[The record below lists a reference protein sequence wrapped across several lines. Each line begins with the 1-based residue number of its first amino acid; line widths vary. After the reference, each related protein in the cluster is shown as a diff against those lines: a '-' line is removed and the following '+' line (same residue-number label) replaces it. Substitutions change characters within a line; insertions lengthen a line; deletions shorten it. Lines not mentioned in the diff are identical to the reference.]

1 MRHIFAIFFL
11 ALVFPHT
18 AFSAASSNSELR
30 SVKEALV
37 EAAMEKGV
45 SVVSNAYIDSDG
57 ELIESSF
64 YRSGVTLRGIRMPQY
79 FLDEPYD
86 AKLLFSDTAFNT
98 SLSCQEL
105 SPHRYRKAISIDT
118 SSVSSEDFADQQ
130 FGAILAS
137 LKSEIDMSATSAIA
151 ADESYYIIPID
162 YESKIITS
170 QYEAALLPQA
180 SSADSRNTNFIIK
193 AEITNVNPINYS
205 AGRMYEKGLTQ
216 ARRVGKLIS
225 TELGLGLGLRSVLT
239 ASPGKAISSVSLAS
253 IDFDLKISF
262 LSNGGLRENVEK
274 TIGLRFDREKNRIKL
289 REPLLNQLTNFRS
302 RLNYKNISFSESSAS
317 ARDLAYITASFRS
330 VLESSTAQINCE
342 IEELK
347 TYWTDVDGDSAATI
361 KLNQGIIAGI
371 SVGDRFILSESNFS
385 TSLNPISSN
394 QLESLAIAEVVRTA
408 QYNADLRIV
417 EGPSQD
423 LYSLS
428 AIPF

>member
-1 MRHIFAIFFL
+1 MRHIFVIFFL
-11 ALVFPHT
+11 ALISPHT
-18 AFSAASSNSELR
+18 AFSAESSNSELQNI
-30 SVKEALV
+30 KEALV
-37 EAAMEKGV
+37 EAAMEKGI
-45 SVVSNAYIDSDG
+45 SVVSNAYIDSGG

-64 YRSGVTLRGIRMPQY
+64 YRSGATLRGIRIPQY

-118 SSVSSEDFADQQ
+118 SFVSSDDFADQQ
-130 FGAILAS
+130 FAAIIAL
-137 LKSEIDMSATSAIA
+137 LRSEIDMSATSAIA
-151 ADESYYIIPID
+151 ANESYYIVPID

-170 QYEAALLPQA
+170 QYEAALLPQT
-180 SSADSRNTNFIIK
+180 SSVDSRNTNFIIK
-193 AEITNVNPINYS
+193 AEISNLNPIVYS
-205 AGRMYEKGLTQ
+205 AGRIYEKGLTQ

-225 TELGLGLGLRSVLT
+225 TELGLKSVLK

-262 LSNGGLRENVEK
+262 LSNGGLRGNRER

-289 REPLLNQLTNFRS
+289 REPLLNKLTNFAS
-302 RLNYKNISFSESSAS
+302 RLNNRNISLNESFSSAQ
-317 ARDLAYITASFRS
+317 DLAYITASFRS
-330 VLESSTAQINCE
+330 VIESSTEQINCE
-342 IEELK
+342 VEELK
-347 TYWTDVDGDSAATI
+347 TYVADGTGAEII
-361 KLNQGIIAGI
+361 KLNQGIISGI

-385 TSLNPISSN
+385 TSLNPISSD
-394 QLESLAIAEVVRTA
+394 QLESLAIAEVIRIA
-408 QYNADLRIV
+408 EYNADLRIV

>member
-11 ALVFPHT
+11 ASIFPHT
-18 AFSAASSNSELR
+18 VFSADSSNSELR

-45 SVVSNAYIDSDG
+45 SVVSNAYIDSSG

-98 SLSCQEL
+98 SLNCQEL

-118 SSVSSEDFADQQ
+118 SFVSSEDFADQQ
-130 FGAILAS
+130 FEEILAS
-137 LKSEIDMSATSAIA
+137 LRSEIDMSATSAIA
-151 ADESYYIIPID
+151 ANESYYIIPID
-162 YESKIITS
+162 YGSKIITS
-170 QYEAALLPQA
+170 QYEAALLPQT

-193 AEITNVNPINYS
+193 AEIANVNSVNYS

-225 TELGLGLGLRSVLT
+225 TELGLRSVLT

-274 TIGLRFDREKNRIKL
+274 TIELRFDRENNRIKL
-289 REPLLNQLTNFRS
+289 REPLLNQLTNFTS
-302 RLNYKNISFSESSAS
+302 RLNYKNISFNESSSS
-317 ARDLAYITASFRS
+317 ARDLAHITASFKS

-347 TYWTDVDGDSAATI
+347 TYRADVDGEGAATI

-385 TSLNPISSN
+385 TSLNPISSD
-394 QLESLAIAEVVRTA
+394 QLESLAIAEVIRTS

>member
-1 MRHIFAIFFL
+1 MRLIFTIFFL
-11 ALVFPHT
+11 ASICPHT
-18 AFSAASSNSELR
+18 VFSAENSNSELLR
-30 SVKEALV
+30 VKEALV

-45 SVVSNAYIDSDG
+45 SVVSNAYIDSGG

-79 FLDEPYD
+79 FLNEPYD

-151 ADESYYIIPID
+151 ANESYYIIPID
-162 YESKIITS
+162 YGSKIITS
-170 QYEAALLPQA
+170 QYEAALLPQT

-193 AEITNVNPINYS
+193 AEIVNVNSVNYS

-225 TELGLGLGLRSVLT
+225 TGLGRRSVLT
-239 ASPGKAISSVSLAS
+239 ASPGKAIYSVSLAS

-262 LSNGGLRENVEK
+262 LNNGGLRENVEK
-274 TIGLRFDREKNRIKL
+274 TIELRFDRENNRIKV
-289 REPLLNQLTNFRS
+289 REPLLNQLTNFTS
-302 RLNYKNISFSESSAS
+302 RLNYKNISFNESSSS
-317 ARDLAYITASFRS
+317 ARDLAHITASFKS

-347 TYWTDVDGDSAATI
+347 TYRADVDGEGAATI

-385 TSLNPISSN
+385 TSLNPISSD
-394 QLESLAIAEVVRTA
+394 QLESLAIAEVIRTA

>member
-225 TELGLGLGLRSVLT
+225 TELGLGLRSVLT

-274 TIGLRFDREKNRIKL
+274 TIELRFDREKNRIKL

-347 TYWTDVDGDSAATI
+347 TYWTDVDGESAATI

>member
-11 ALVFPHT
+11 ASIFPNT
-18 AFSAASSNSELR
+18 VFSADSSDSELR

-57 ELIESSF
+57 KLIESSF
-64 YRSGVTLRGIRMPQY
+64 YRSEVTLRGIRMPQY
-79 FLDEPYD
+79 FLDEPEPYD

-98 SLSCQEL
+98 SLNCQEL

-118 SSVSSEDFADQQ
+118 SSVFSEDFADQQ

-137 LKSEIDMSATSAIA
+137 LRSEIDMSATSAIA
-151 ADESYYIIPID
+151 ANDSYYIIPIN
-162 YESKIITS
+162 YGSKIITS
-170 QYEAALLPQA
+170 QYEAALLPQTR
-180 SSADSRNTNFIIK
+180 SADSRNTNFIIK
-193 AEITNVNPINYS
+193 AEITNVNPVIYS

-225 TELGLGLGLRSVLT
+225 TELGLKSVLT
-239 ASPGKAISSVSLAS
+239 ASPGKATSSVVLAS

-262 LSNGGLRENVEK
+262 LRTGGLRENFEK
-274 TIGLRFDREKNRIKL
+274 TIELRFDREENRIKL
-289 REPLLNQLTNFRS
+289 REPLLNQLTNFTS
-302 RLNYKNISFSESSAS
+302 RLNYKNISFNESSSS
-317 ARDLAYITASFRS
+317 ARDLAHITASFRS
-330 VLESSTAQINCE
+330 IIESSTEQINCE

-347 TYWTDVDGDSAATI
+347 TYLADEDEAGASTI

-371 SVGDRFILSESNFS
+371 SVGDQFILSESNFS
-385 TSLNPISSN
+385 TSLNPISSD
-394 QLESLAIAEVVRTA
+394 QLESLAIAEVIRTA
-408 QYNADLRIV
+408 QYDADLRII

>member
-11 ALVFPHT
+11 ASIFPNT
-18 AFSAASSNSELR
+18 VFSADSSDSELR

-57 ELIESSF
+57 KLIESSF
-64 YRSGVTLRGIRMPQY
+64 YRSEVTLRGIRMPQY
-79 FLDEPYD
+79 FLDEPEPYD

-98 SLSCQEL
+98 SLNCQEL

-118 SSVSSEDFADQQ
+118 SSVFSEDFADQQ

-137 LKSEIDMSATSAIA
+137 LRSEIDMSATSAIA
-151 ADESYYIIPID
+151 ANDSYYIIPIN
-162 YESKIITS
+162 YGSKIITS
-170 QYEAALLPQA
+170 QYEAALLPQTR
-180 SSADSRNTNFIIK
+180 SADSRNTNFIIK
-193 AEITNVNPINYS
+193 AEITNVNPVTYS

-225 TELGLGLGLRSVLT
+225 TELGLKSVLT
-239 ASPGKAISSVSLAS
+239 ASPGKATSSVVLAS
-253 IDFDLKISF
+253 IDFDLEISF
-262 LSNGGLRENVEK
+262 LRTGGLRENFEK
-274 TIGLRFDREKNRIKL
+274 TIELRFDREENRIKL
-289 REPLLNQLTNFRS
+289 REPLLNQLTNFTS
-302 RLNYKNISFSESSAS
+302 RLNYKNISFNESSSS
-317 ARDLAYITASFRS
+317 ARDLAHITASFRS
-330 VLESSTAQINCE
+330 IIESSTEQINCE

-347 TYWTDVDGDSAATI
+347 TYLADEDEAGASTI
-361 KLNQGIIAGI
+361 KLNQGLIAGI
-371 SVGDRFILSESNFS
+371 SVGDQFILSESNFS
-385 TSLNPISSN
+385 TSLNPISSD
-394 QLESLAIAEVVRTA
+394 QLESLAIAEVIRTA
-408 QYNADLRIV
+408 QYDADLRII

>member
-1 MRHIFAIFFL
+1 MRHIFVIFFL
-11 ALVFPHT
+11 SSIFPHT
-18 AFSAASSNSELR
+18 VFSADSSDGELR

-57 ELIESSF
+57 KLIESSF
-64 YRSGVTLRGIRMPQY
+64 YRSEVTLRGIRMPQY
-79 FLDEPYD
+79 FLDEPEPYD

-98 SLSCQEL
+98 SLNCQEI

-118 SSVSSEDFADQQ
+118 SSVFSEDFADQQ

-137 LKSEIDMSATSAIA
+137 LRSEIDMSATSAIA
-151 ADESYYIIPID
+151 ANDSYYIIPIN
-162 YESKIITS
+162 YGSKIITS
-170 QYEAALLPQA
+170 QYEAALLPQTR
-180 SSADSRNTNFIIK
+180 SADSRNTNFIIK
-193 AEITNVNPINYS
+193 AEITNVNPVIYS

-225 TELGLGLGLRSVLT
+225 TELGLKSVLT
-239 ASPGKAISSVSLAS
+239 ASPGKATSSVVLAS

-262 LSNGGLRENVEK
+262 LRNGGLRENFEK
-274 TIGLRFDREKNRIKL
+274 TIELRFDREENRIKL
-289 REPLLNQLTNFRS
+289 REPLLNQLTNFTS
-302 RLNYKNISFSESSAS
+302 RLNYKNISFNESSSS
-317 ARDLAYITASFRS
+317 ARDLAHITASFRS
-330 VLESSTAQINCE
+330 IIESSTEQINCE

-347 TYWTDVDGDSAATI
+347 TYWADEDEAGASTI

-371 SVGDRFILSESNFS
+371 SVGDQFILSESNFS
-385 TSLNPISSN
+385 TSLNPISSD
-394 QLESLAIAEVVRTA
+394 QLESLAIAEVIRTA
-408 QYNADLRIV
+408 QYDADLRII

>member
-11 ALVFPHT
+11 ASIFPST
-18 AFSAASSNSELR
+18 VFSADSSDSELR

-57 ELIESSF
+57 KLIESSF
-64 YRSGVTLRGIRMPQY
+64 YRSEVTLRGIRMPQY
-79 FLDEPYD
+79 FLDEPEPYD

-98 SLSCQEL
+98 SLNCQEI

-118 SSVSSEDFADQQ
+118 SSVFSEDFADQQ

-137 LKSEIDMSATSAIA
+137 LRSEIDMSATSAIA
-151 ADESYYIIPID
+151 ANDSYYIIPIN
-162 YESKIITS
+162 YGSKIITS
-170 QYEAALLPQA
+170 QYEAALLPQTR
-180 SSADSRNTNFIIK
+180 SADSRNTNFIIK
-193 AEITNVNPINYS
+193 AEITNVNPVTYS
-205 AGRMYEKGLTQ
+205 AGQMYEKGLTQ
-216 ARRVGKLIS
+216 ALRVGKLIS
-225 TELGLGLGLRSVLT
+225 TELGLKSVLT
-239 ASPGKAISSVSLAS
+239 ASPGKATSSVVLAS

-262 LSNGGLRENVEK
+262 LRNGGLRENFEK
-274 TIGLRFDREKNRIKL
+274 TIELRFDREENRIKL
-289 REPLLNQLTNFRS
+289 REPLLNQLTNFTS
-302 RLNYKNISFSESSAS
+302 RLNYKNISINESSSS
-317 ARDLAYITASFRS
+317 ARDLAHITASFRS
-330 VLESSTAQINCE
+330 IIESSTEQINCE

-347 TYWTDVDGDSAATI
+347 TYLADEDEAGASTI

-371 SVGDRFILSESNFS
+371 SVGDQFILSESNFS
-385 TSLNPISSN
+385 TSLNPISSD
-394 QLESLAIAEVVRTA
+394 QLESLAIAEVIRTA
-408 QYNADLRIV
+408 QYDADLRII

>member
-11 ALVFPHT
+11 ASIFPNT
-18 AFSAASSNSELR
+18 VFSADSSDSELR

-57 ELIESSF
+57 KLIESSF
-64 YRSGVTLRGIRMPQY
+64 YRSEVTLRGIRMPQY
-79 FLDEPYD
+79 FLDEPEPYD

-98 SLSCQEL
+98 SLNCQEL

-118 SSVSSEDFADQQ
+118 SSVFSEDFADQQ

-137 LKSEIDMSATSAIA
+137 LRSEIDMSATSAIA
-151 ADESYYIIPID
+151 ANDSYYIIPIN
-162 YESKIITS
+162 YGSKIITS
-170 QYEAALLPQA
+170 QYEAALLPQTR
-180 SSADSRNTNFIIK
+180 SADSRNTNFIIK
-193 AEITNVNPINYS
+193 AEITNVNPVIYS

-225 TELGLGLGLRSVLT
+225 TELGLKSVLT
-239 ASPGKAISSVSLAS
+239 ASPGKATSSVVLAS
-253 IDFDLKISF
+253 IDFDLEISF
-262 LSNGGLRENVEK
+262 LRTGGLRENFEK
-274 TIGLRFDREKNRIKL
+274 TIELRFDREENRIKL
-289 REPLLNQLTNFRS
+289 REPLLNQLTNFTS
-302 RLNYKNISFSESSAS
+302 RLNYKNISFNESSSS
-317 ARDLAYITASFRS
+317 ARDLAHITASFRS
-330 VLESSTAQINCE
+330 IIESSTEQINCE

-347 TYWTDVDGDSAATI
+347 TYLADEDEAGASTI

-371 SVGDRFILSESNFS
+371 SVGDQFILSESNFS
-385 TSLNPISSN
+385 TSLNPISSD
-394 QLESLAIAEVVRTA
+394 QLDSLAIAEVIRTA
-408 QYNADLRIV
+408 QYSADLRII

>member
-11 ALVFPHT
+11 ASIFPNT
-18 AFSAASSNSELR
+18 VFSADSSDSELR

-57 ELIESSF
+57 KLIESSF
-64 YRSGVTLRGIRMPQY
+64 YRSEVTLRGIRMPQY
-79 FLDEPYD
+79 FLDEPEPYD

-98 SLSCQEL
+98 SLNCQEI

-118 SSVSSEDFADQQ
+118 SSVFSEDFADQQ

-137 LKSEIDMSATSAIA
+137 LRSEIDMSATSAIA
-151 ADESYYIIPID
+151 ANDSYYIIPIN
-162 YESKIITS
+162 YGSKIITS
-170 QYEAALLPQA
+170 QYEAALLPQTR
-180 SSADSRNTNFIIK
+180 SADSRNTNFIIK
-193 AEITNVNPINYS
+193 AEITNVNPVIYS

-225 TELGLGLGLRSVLT
+225 TELGLKSVLT
-239 ASPGKAISSVSLAS
+239 ASPGKATSSVVLAS
-253 IDFDLKISF
+253 IDFDLEISF
-262 LSNGGLRENVEK
+262 LRTGGLRENFEK
-274 TIGLRFDREKNRIKL
+274 TIELRFDREENRIKL
-289 REPLLNQLTNFRS
+289 REPLLNQLTNFTS
-302 RLNYKNISFSESSAS
+302 RLNYKNISFNESSSS
-317 ARDLAYITASFRS
+317 ARDLAHITASFRS
-330 VLESSTAQINCE
+330 IIESSTEQINCE

-347 TYWTDVDGDSAATI
+347 TYLADEDEAGASTI

-371 SVGDRFILSESNFS
+371 SVGDQFILSESNFS
-385 TSLNPISSN
+385 TSLNPISSD
-394 QLESLAIAEVVRTA
+394 QLESLAIAEVIRTA
-408 QYNADLRIV
+408 QYDADLRII

>member
-11 ALVFPHT
+11 ASIFPNT
-18 AFSAASSNSELR
+18 VFSADSSDSELR

-57 ELIESSF
+57 KLIESSF
-64 YRSGVTLRGIRMPQY
+64 YRSEVTLRGIRMPQY
-79 FLDEPYD
+79 FLDEPEPYD

-98 SLSCQEL
+98 SLNCQEL

-118 SSVSSEDFADQQ
+118 SSVFSEDFADQQ

-137 LKSEIDMSATSAIA
+137 LRSEIDMSATSAIA
-151 ADESYYIIPID
+151 ANDSYYIIPIN
-162 YESKIITS
+162 YGSKIITS
-170 QYEAALLPQA
+170 QYEAALLPQTR
-180 SSADSRNTNFIIK
+180 SADSRNTNFIIK
-193 AEITNVNPINYS
+193 AEITNVNPVIYS

-225 TELGLGLGLRSVLT
+225 TELGLKSVLT
-239 ASPGKAISSVSLAS
+239 ASPGKATSSVVLAS

-262 LSNGGLRENVEK
+262 LRNGGLRENFEK
-274 TIGLRFDREKNRIKL
+274 TIELRFDREENRIKL
-289 REPLLNQLTNFRS
+289 REPLLNQLTNFTS
-302 RLNYKNISFSESSAS
+302 RLNYKNISFNESSSS
-317 ARDLAYITASFRS
+317 ARDLAHITASFRS
-330 VLESSTAQINCE
+330 IIESSTEQINCE

-347 TYWTDVDGDSAATI
+347 TYLADEDEAGASTI

-371 SVGDRFILSESNFS
+371 SVGDQFILSESNFS
-385 TSLNPISSN
+385 TSLNPISSD
-394 QLESLAIAEVVRTA
+394 QLESLAIAEVIRTA
-408 QYNADLRIV
+408 QYDADLRII

>member
-1 MRHIFAIFFL
+1 MRCIFAIFFL
-11 ALVFPHT
+11 ASIFPHT
-18 AFSAASSNSELR
+18 VFSADSSNSELR

-45 SVVSNAYIDSDG
+45 SVVSNAYIDSSG

-98 SLSCQEL
+98 SLNCQEL

-118 SSVSSEDFADQQ
+118 SFVSSEDFADQQ
-130 FGAILAS
+130 FEEILAS
-137 LKSEIDMSATSAIA
+137 LRSEIDMSATSAIA
-151 ADESYYIIPID
+151 ANESYYIIPID
-162 YESKIITS
+162 YGSKIITS
-170 QYEAALLPQA
+170 QYEAALLPQT

-193 AEITNVNPINYS
+193 AEIANVNSVNYS

-225 TELGLGLGLRSVLT
+225 TELGLRSVLT

-274 TIGLRFDREKNRIKL
+274 TIELRFDRENNRIKL
-289 REPLLNQLTNFRS
+289 REPLLNQLTNFTS
-302 RLNYKNISFSESSAS
+302 RLNYKNISFNESSSS
-317 ARDLAYITASFRS
+317 ARDLAHITASFKS
-330 VLESSTAQINCE
+330 VLESSTTQINCE

-347 TYWTDVDGDSAATI
+347 TYRADVDEEGAATI

-385 TSLNPISSN
+385 TSLNPISSD
-394 QLESLAIAEVVRTA
+394 QLESLAIAEVIRTS

>member
-11 ALVFPHT
+11 ASIFPHT
-18 AFSAASSNSELR
+18 VFSADSSNSELR

-45 SVVSNAYIDSDG
+45 SVVSNAYIDSGG

-64 YRSGVTLRGIRMPQY
+64 YRSGATLRGIRMPQY

-137 LKSEIDMSATSAIA
+137 LKSEIDMSAASAIA
-151 ADESYYIIPID
+151 ANESYYIIPID
-162 YESKIITS
+162 YGSKIITS
-170 QYEAALLPQA
+170 QYEAALLPQT

-193 AEITNVNPINYS
+193 AEIANVSPVNYS

-225 TELGLGLGLRSVLT
+225 TELGLGLRSVLT
-239 ASPGKAISSVSLAS
+239 ASPGKAISSASLAS

-262 LSNGGLRENVEK
+262 LSNGGLRENFEK
-274 TIGLRFDREKNRIKL
+274 TIELRFDRENNRIKL
-289 REPLLNQLTNFRS
+289 REPLLNQLTNFTS
-302 RLNYKNISFSESSAS
+302 RLNYKNISSNESSSSS
-317 ARDLAYITASFRS
+317 ARDLAYITSSFRS

-347 TYWTDVDGDSAATI
+347 TYRAGVDGEDAETI

-385 TSLNPISSN
+385 TSLNPISSD
-394 QLESLAIAEVVRTA
+394 QLESLAIAEVIRTE

-417 EGPSQD
+417 EGPSQE

>member
-11 ALVFPHT
+11 ASIFPNT
-18 AFSAASSNSELR
+18 VFSADSSDSELR

-57 ELIESSF
+57 KLIESSF
-64 YRSGVTLRGIRMPQY
+64 YRSEVTLRGIRMPQY
-79 FLDEPYD
+79 FLDEPEPYD

-98 SLSCQEL
+98 SLNCQEL

-118 SSVSSEDFADQQ
+118 SSVFSEDFADQQ

-137 LKSEIDMSATSAIA
+137 LRSEIDMSATSAIA
-151 ADESYYIIPID
+151 ANDSYYIIPIN
-162 YESKIITS
+162 YGSKIITS
-170 QYEAALLPQA
+170 QYEAALLPQTR
-180 SSADSRNTNFIIK
+180 SADSRNTNFIIK
-193 AEITNVNPINYS
+193 AEVTNVNSVIYS

-225 TELGLGLGLRSVLT
+225 TELGLKSVLT
-239 ASPGKAISSVSLAS
+239 ASPRKAKPSISLAS
-253 IDFDLKISF
+253 VDFDLKISF
-262 LSNGGLRENVEK
+262 LRNGGLRENFEK
-274 TIGLRFDREKNRIKL
+274 TIELRFDREENRIKL
-289 REPLLNQLTNFRS
+289 REPLLNQLTNFTS
-302 RLNYKNISFSESSAS
+302 RLNYKNISFNESSSS
-317 ARDLAYITASFRS
+317 ARDLAHITASFRS
-330 VLESSTAQINCE
+330 IIESSAEQINCE

-347 TYWTDVDGDSAATI
+347 TYLADEDEAGASTI

-371 SVGDRFILSESNFS
+371 SVGDQFILSESNFS
-385 TSLNPISSN
+385 TSLNPISSD
-394 QLESLAIAEVVRTA
+394 QLESLAIAEVIRTA
-408 QYNADLRIV
+408 QYDADLRII

>member
-11 ALVFPHT
+11 ASIFPHT
-18 AFSAASSNSELR
+18 VFSADSSNSELR

-45 SVVSNAYIDSDG
+45 SVVSNAYIDSSG

-98 SLSCQEL
+98 SLNCQEL

-118 SSVSSEDFADQQ
+118 SFVSSEDFADQQ
-130 FGAILAS
+130 FEEILAS
-137 LKSEIDMSATSAIA
+137 LRSEIDMSATSAIA
-151 ADESYYIIPID
+151 ANESYYIIPID
-162 YESKIITS
+162 YGSKIITS
-170 QYEAALLPQA
+170 QYEAALLPQT

-193 AEITNVNPINYS
+193 AEIANVNSVNYS

-225 TELGLGLGLRSVLT
+225 TELGLRSVLT

-274 TIGLRFDREKNRIKL
+274 TIELRFDRENNRIKL
-289 REPLLNQLTNFRS
+289 REPLLNQLTNFTS
-302 RLNYKNISFSESSAS
+302 RLNYKNISFNESSSS
-317 ARDLAYITASFRS
+317 ARDLAHITASFKS
-330 VLESSTAQINCE
+330 VLESSTTQINCE

-347 TYWTDVDGDSAATI
+347 TYRADVDEEGAATI

-385 TSLNPISSN
+385 TSLNPISSD
-394 QLESLAIAEVVRTA
+394 QLESLAIAEVIRTS

>member
-11 ALVFPHT
+11 ASIFPHT
-18 AFSAASSNSELR
+18 VFSADSSDSELR

-45 SVVSNAYIDSDG
+45 SVVSNAYIDSGG

-79 FLDEPYD
+79 FLNEPYD
-86 AKLLFSDTAFNT
+86 AKLLFSDTAFNS

-118 SSVSSEDFADQQ
+118 SSVSSEDFVDQQ

-137 LKSEIDMSATSAIA
+137 LKSEIHMSAASAIA
-151 ADESYYIIPID
+151 ANERYYIIPID
-162 YESKIITS
+162 YGSKVITS
-170 QYEAALLPQA
+170 QYEAALLPQT

-193 AEITNVNPINYS
+193 AEIANVNPVKYS

-216 ARRVGKLIS
+216 ARRVGKVIS
-225 TELGLGLGLRSVLT
+225 TELGLGLRSVLT
-239 ASPGKAISSVSLAS
+239 SSPGKAISSVSLAS
-253 IDFDLKISF
+253 INFDLKISF
-262 LSNGGLRENVEK
+262 LSTRGLKENFEK
-274 TIGLRFDREKNRIKL
+274 TIELRFDRENNSIKL
-289 REPLLNQLTNFRS
+289 REPLLNQLTNFTS
-302 RLNYKNISFSESSAS
+302 RLNYKNISFNESSSS
-317 ARDLAYITASFRS
+317 ARDLAYITASFKS

-347 TYWTDVDGDSAATI
+347 TYLSDVDGESAATI

-385 TSLNPISSN
+385 TSLNPISSD
-394 QLESLAIAEVVRTA
+394 QLESLAIAEVIRTA
-408 QYNADLRIV
+408 QYSADLRIV
-417 EGPSQD
+417 EGPFQD
-423 LYSLS
+423 LDSLS